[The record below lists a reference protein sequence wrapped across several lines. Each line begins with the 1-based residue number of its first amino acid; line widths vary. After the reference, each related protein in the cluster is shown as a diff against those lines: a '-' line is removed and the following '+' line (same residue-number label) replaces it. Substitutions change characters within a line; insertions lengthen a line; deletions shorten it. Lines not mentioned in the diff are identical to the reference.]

1 MRFFGFVFFFS
12 SLLLA
17 DYGWIPKEESLEL
30 KLGWEL
36 FRSEN
41 NFSPEGDRL
50 GLTSNGQSSTLTEN
64 RFQLGLEYGLSD
76 VWSTLLR
83 TGYLNVS
90 LSPVRSSGAGVF
102 DTFAGFKWQ
111 AQKRAPLIALEGG
124 LVFAPYETQNLDP
137 DEMAVGDGVSGLL
150 TRLHIGTRAKR
161 FVFSLSPG
169 VYLRFGGYSH
179 QIFIDGAI
187 SRVFRKFF
195 LRAFLLSQFSVNKE
209 APLSLSAENPE
220 PGSGGSFSRL
230 SQSPDLFSAGL
241 RVGWFLSKKFRLES
255 SIQQSLTGKSAGD
268 GYRVGVQLVSLI
280 DFHVP
285 DTREPIS
292 EVPLNSD

>member
-1 MRFFGFVFFFS
+1 MRCLAFVFLFS
-12 SLLLA
+12 RLLFA

-36 FRSEN
+36 FSSEN
-41 NFSPEGDRL
+41 NFSPQGEQL

-64 RFQLGLEYGLSD
+64 RFHLGLEYGLSD
-76 VWSTLLR
+76 VWSALLR
-83 TGYLNVS
+83 TGYLNVG
-90 LSPVRSSGAGVF
+90 LAPLNSSGAGVF

-137 DEMAVGDGVSGLL
+137 DELAVGDGVSGLL
-150 TRLHIGTRAKR
+150 ARLHVGARAKR

-179 QIFIDGAI
+179 QILIDGAI

-195 LRAFLLSQFSVNKE
+195 LRAFLQSQFSVNKE
-209 APLSLSAENPE
+209 APLSLSAENAA

-255 SIQQSLTGKSAGD
+255 SIQQSLAGKSSAD
-268 GYRVGVQLVSLI
+268 GYRLGIQLISLI

-285 DTREPIS
+285 DNREPIS